1 VLCRFE
7 LGQATSRE
15 TIVIMP
21 QTVTFNNRDLDL
33 KHLWHGNLQHRGLE
47 SRPPLEVTS
56 GDGCYVVDSE
66 GRRYLDGMAGLFCVN
81 VGYGRR
87 EIVDAV
93 AAQMSQLAYY
103 PLTQSHGPGA
113 QLAGRLAELLPPGLD
128 RVFFTNSGSEAV
140 ETALKMA
147 RQCAR
152 QMNPGEN
159 RYKIVARH
167 RGYHGF
173 TMGALSATGQSA
185 RRAAFEPLVPGFLHV
200 PPPDPYRCSFCCE
213 QPACSLACADEI
225 ERVIRMEGPETVAAV
240 IAEPV
245 IGGGGVFPAPDGYL
259 ERLRAICDRYGVL
272 LILDEVITGFGR
284 TGKLFGF
291 EHSGIRPDI
300 LTLAKG
306 LTSAYLPLG
315 ATVASEQVFAA
326 FQGESD
332 SSKFVQVSTFGGH
345 PSSCVAALANIEIL
359 TRERL
364 WENSATLGAYLLE
377 QLRGIRSPWIA
388 EVRGRGLLIGMEL
401 VSDENKTPLS
411 DARMV
416 QLLREFR
423 EAGVLVGR
431 NVGSAPGY
439 CNVLILSPPLIL
451 GREHADT
458 IVATATQ
465 VLGRR

>member
-1 VLCRFE
+1 MC
-7 LGQATSRE
+7 
-15 TIVIMP
+15 P
-21 QTVTFNNRDLDL
+21 TVTSINRDLDL
-33 KHLWHGNLQHRGLE
+33 KHLWHANLQHRGLE
-47 SRPPLEVTS
+47 SRPPLEVAS
-56 GDGCYVVDSE
+56 AEGCYVFDSE
-66 GRRYLDGMAGLFCVN
+66 GRRYLDAMAGLFCVN
-81 VGYGRR
+81 VGYGRQ

-103 PLTQSHGPGA
+103 PLTASHGPAA
-113 QLAGRLAELLPPGLD
+113 QLAGRLAGLLPHGLE

-152 QMNPGEN
+152 QMHPGEN
-159 RYKIVARH
+159 RYKVVARH

-173 TMGALSATGQSA
+173 TMGALSATGQTA

-200 PPPDPYRCSFCCE
+200 PPPDPYRCPFRCA

-259 ERLRAICDRYGVL
+259 ERTRAICDRYGVL
-272 LILDEVITGFGR
+272 LILDEVVTGFGR

-291 EHSGIRPDI
+291 EHGDIRPDI
-300 LTLAKG
+300 LTFAKG

-326 FQGESD
+326 FQGDAD
-332 SSKFVQVSTFGGH
+332 SSKFVHVSTFGGH
-345 PSSCVAALANIEIL
+345 PSSCAAALANIEIL
-359 TRERL
+359 MRERL
-364 WENSATLGAYLLE
+364 WENAATVGAYLLE
-377 QLRGIRSPWIA
+377 QLRGIGSPWIG

-401 VSDENKTPLS
+401 VSDERKTPLPE
-411 DARMV
+411 ARMV

-423 EAGVLVGR
+423 EAGLLIGR
-431 NVGSAPGY
+431 NVESALGY
-439 CNVLILSPPLIL
+439 CNVLILSPPLTL
-451 GREHADT
+451 SREHADT
-458 IVATATQ
+458 IVATITR
-465 VLGRR
+465 VVGRL

>member
-1 VLCRFE
+1 
-7 LGQATSRE
+7 
-15 TIVIMP
+15 VIMP
-21 QTVTFNNRDLDL
+21 QTVTSANRDLDL
-33 KHLWHGNLQHRGLE
+33 RHLWHANLQHRGLE
-47 SRPPLEVTS
+47 SRPPLEVVS
-56 GDGCYVVDSE
+56 GEGCHVVDSG

-81 VGYGRR
+81 VGYGRQ

-93 AAQMSQLAYY
+93 AAQMTQLAYY
-103 PLTQSHGPGA
+103 PLTQSHGPAA

-152 QMNPGEN
+152 QMHPGEN
-159 RYKIVARH
+159 RYKIIARH

-185 RRAAFEPLVPGFLHV
+185 RRVAFEPLVPGFLHV
-200 PPPDPYRCSFCCE
+200 APPDHYRCSFCTA

-259 ERLRAICDRYGVL
+259 ELLRAICDRYGVL

-291 EHSGIRPDI
+291 EHSRIRPDI
-300 LTLAKG
+300 VTFAKG

-315 ATVASEQVFAA
+315 ATVASEQVFGA
-326 FQGESD
+326 FQGEAD

-345 PSSCVAALANIEIL
+345 PSSCAAALANLEIL

-364 WENSATLGAYLLE
+364 WENSAAVGAYLLE
-377 QLRGIRSPWIA
+377 QLRGIHSRWIA

-401 VSDENKTPLS
+401 VSDENKTPLPE
-411 DARMV
+411 ARMV

-423 EAGVLVGR
+423 EAGLLIGR
-431 NVGSAPGY
+431 NVESAPGY

-451 GREHADT
+451 SRAHADT
-458 IVATATQ
+458 IAATVRQ
-465 VLGRR
+465 VLGRL

>member
-1 VLCRFE
+1 VLCRFK
-7 LGQATSRE
+7 LGMATFRE
-15 TIVIMP
+15 NIVIMP
-21 QTVTFNNRDLDL
+21 PTVACSNRDLDL

-47 SRPPLEVTS
+47 LRPPLEVTS
-56 GDGCYVVDSE
+56 ADGCYVLDSE

-93 AAQMSQLAYY
+93 ATQMSQLAYY
-103 PLTQSHGPGA
+103 PLTQSHGPAA

-152 QMNPGEN
+152 QMHPGEN

-173 TMGALSATGQSA
+173 TMGALSATGQSV

-200 PPPDPYRCSFCCE
+200 PPPDPYRCSFCCK
-213 QPACSLACADEI
+213 QPACSLVCADEI

-245 IGGGGVFPAPDGYL
+245 IGGGGIFPAPEGYL

-300 LTLAKG
+300 LTFAKG

-326 FQGESD
+326 FQEESE

-345 PSSCVAALANIEIL
+345 PSSCAAALANIEIL

-377 QLRGIRSPWIA
+377 QLRGIRSPWIG

-401 VSDENKTPLS
+401 VSDANKTPLPEP
-411 DARMV
+411 RMV
-416 QLLREFR
+416 QLLGEFR
-423 EAGVLVGR
+423 EAGLLVGR

-451 GREHADT
+451 SREHADT
-458 IVATATQ
+458 IVAIATQ
-465 VLGRR
+465 ALGRR